1 MAGVGNPPQ
10 TDGGQ
15 RMNDD
20 TLLYRQ
26 VHPNFI
32 DRGEATSLTFL
43 PSRRHQYLL
52 SVYDGDQIDPESS
65 WNHYHSKFGL
75 ASAGV
80 LGVSVAECN
89 DLQLPARPDP
99 APFPE
104 HAVIDF
110 NGLSNSKRERKA
122 DSLKAAANK
131 RGWLFRA

>member
-1 MAGVGNPPQ
+1 
-10 TDGGQ
+10 
-15 RMNDD
+15 MNDD

-32 DRGEATSLTFL
+32 DGDEATSLTFL

-65 WNHYHSKFGL
+65 WNHYSSKLGL
-75 ASAGV
+75 VSVGV

-89 DLQLPARPDP
+89 DLQLPTHPDP

-122 DSLKAAANK
+122 DKLKAAANK
-131 RGWLFRA
+131 RGWLFRV

>member
-1 MAGVGNPPQ
+1 MVGVGNPQQ
-10 TDGGQ
+10 TDDRQ

-32 DRGEATSLTFL
+32 ARGNVTRQAFL
-43 PSRRHQYLL
+43 PTSKDERLL
-52 SVYDGDQIDPESS
+52 SVYNGDEITPKQSRL
-65 WNHYHSKFGL
+65 HYVNDLKL
-75 ASAGV
+75 ESAGV
-80 LGVSVAECN
+80 VGVSVAQCN
-89 DLQLPARPDP
+89 GLQLPVRPDP

-110 NGLSNSKRERKA
+110 AGLSRNQIKEKA
-122 DSLKAAANK
+122 VHLKTAANA

>member
-1 MAGVGNPPQ
+1 MAGVGNPQ
-10 TDGGQ
+10 QANDRR

-26 VHPNFI
+26 VHPSWI
-32 DRGEATSLTFL
+32 VDGVATSLTFL

-52 SVYDGDQIDPESS
+52 SVYDGDKIDPEAA
-65 WNHYHSKFGL
+65 WHHYHSKLGL

-104 HAVIDF
+104 HAVINF
-110 NGLSNSKRERKA
+110 TGLSNSKRERKA
-122 DSLKAAANK
+122 DRLKAAANE
-131 RGWLFRA
+131 RGWLFCP